1 MIIKEVTRIL
11 EELAPLEH
19 AEDYDNVGLL
29 VGDPEVP
36 VTGILITLDT
46 LEVVVDEAIAGN
58 CNLIVSFHPIIFGG
72 LKRLTGATYV
82 EKAVMKALRHHIAI
96 YAIHTALDNAW
107 EGVNAK
113 ISDMLGLT
121 NRSILIPKKGSLRKL
136 TTYVPV
142 DQATVL
148 KEALF
153 QAGAGHIGKY
163 SHCSF
168 GVEGVGSFKAG
179 EDAKPAR
186 GRIGTVHYEPEVQLH
201 LVYPGD
207 REDDVINALLKNHPY
222 EEVAY
227 EIVALENNHRYLGS
241 GMVGQL
247 EKPMD
252 EESFLAM
259 VRERMATP
267 VIRHTGLNGKKVSKV
282 AVLGGS
288 GAFAIRH
295 AIGAG
300 ADAFITSDIKYH
312 QFFEAGKSL
321 LLMDIGH
328 FESEQFTKNLL
339 LDYLTKKI
347 PNFAISLS
355 KSITNPIKYYY

>member
-1 MIIKEVTRIL
+1 MIVKDVCRII
-11 EELAPLEH
+11 EELAPPEH

-29 VGDPEVP
+29 VGDPDEV
-36 VTGILITLDT
+36 VTGILVTLDT

-58 CNLIVSFHPIIFGG
+58 YNLIVSFHPIIFGG

-82 EKAVMKALRHHIAI
+82 EKAVMKALRHNIAI
-96 YAIHTALDNAW
+96 YAIHTALDNSW

-113 ISDMLGLT
+113 ISDILGLT
-121 NRSILIPKKGSLRKL
+121 NRNILIAKQGVLRKL

-142 DQATVL
+142 SQTNVL

-153 QAGAGHIGKY
+153 RAGAGHIGKY

-168 GVEGVGSFKAG
+168 SVEGMGSYKAG
-179 EDAKPAR
+179 QDAKPAR
-186 GRIGTVHYEPEVQLH
+186 GRVGAIHYEPEVQLN
-201 LVYPGD
+201 LVYQGE
-207 REDDVINALLKNHPY
+207 RENDVINALITNHPY

-227 EIVALENNHRYLGS
+227 EINVLENNHRYLGA
-241 GMVGQL
+241 GMTGQL
-247 EKPMD
+247 NKPLDEK
-252 EESFLAM
+252 SFLHL
-259 VRERMATP
+259 VRDRMSTQ
-267 VIRHTGLNGKKVSKV
+267 VIRHSQLRGKKVSKV

-288 GAFAIRH
+288 GAFAIGH
-295 AIGAG
+295 AIAAG

-312 QFFEAGKSL
+312 QFFQAENRL

-328 FESEQFTKNLL
+328 FESEQFTKTLL